1 MEERKGM
8 QERKDVVTVRGKP
21 VTLLGPELKIGDK
34 APDFKAMNCGKL
46 IDQEPKPVSLRDY
59 AGKICLISVTPS
71 LDTPVC
77 DLQARRLNQ
86 EAATFP
92 PNVVVINI
100 SMDLPYAAKRFCS
113 TAGIEKVE
121 VLSDHKDASFGMA
134 YGVLIKEL
142 RLLTRSMFVI
152 DQNGT
157 IRYKEI
163 VPDTTKHPNYEKAI
177 EAVRNLL

>member
-1 MEERKGM
+1 M
-8 QERKDVVTVRGKP
+8 QERKDTVTVRGKS
-21 VTLLGPELKIGDK
+21 VTLLGPDLKVGDK
-34 APDFKAMNCGKL
+34 APDFKALSCVTL
-46 IDQEPKPVSLRDY
+46 IDQEPKQVSLKDY

-92 PNVVVINI
+92 RNVVILNI
-100 SMDLPYAAKRFCS
+100 SMDLPYAARRFCT
-113 TAGIEKVE
+113 TAGIEKVD

-142 RLLTRSMFVI
+142 RLLTRSIFVI
-152 DQNGT
+152 DQNGI
-157 IRYKEI
+157 IRYREI
-163 VPDTTKHPNYEKAI
+163 VPDTTKHPDYERAI
-177 EAVRNLL
+177 EAVRSLL

>member
-1 MEERKGM
+1 M
-8 QERKDVVTVRGKP
+8 QERKDVVTVHGKP
-21 VTLLGPELKIGDK
+21 VTLIGPELKVGDK
-34 APDFKAMNCGKL
+34 APDFMALSCVDL

-59 AGKICLISVTPS
+59 SGKICLISVTPS

-92 PNVVVINI
+92 QNVVVINV
-100 SMDLPYAAKRFCS
+100 SMDLPYAAKRFC
-113 TAGIEKVE
+113 TIAGIEKVE
-121 VLSDHKDASFGMA
+121 VLSDYKDASFGMA

-142 RLLTRSMFVI
+142 RLLTRSIFVI
-152 DQNGT
+152 DQNGI

-163 VPDTTKHPNYEKAI
+163 VPDTTKHPDYEKAI
-177 EAVRNLL
+177 EALRKLL